1 MTDPSTMTVAQLKE
15 ALKTRGL
22 DATGLKA
29 ALVARLRAA
38 LESSDADAEANDGA
52 SDPRSRPPLPNVNPP
67 AREHRVGVRTR
78 GGGGPRVRLL
88 RDARTRITID
98 ETPPLRPRRIIWPP
112 GRGIR
117 DRRRARPSGSRP
129 AMPPP
134 DGHVAARSRDTR
146 KHVMSPSIASTHSWT
161 RTDRPHPSIRFSADT
176 PAADPTD
183 EKATTPAKSDPPLA
197 KAVSESIEKK
207 KRKRGRGGED
217 AEAGDD
223 ADDAK
228 DDEDDDGEKEAKAP
242 RKDAD
247 AAAVPEI
254 EMPPVTIDPN
264 TGKASIEINVK
275 GNEGRVIGKG
285 GETIRHMERKFNCK
299 IEMRRDRGTC
309 LVTGPENVM
318 RDAAEYIAQVIENG
332 DVSKNERAVVTNTG
346 YVGPETPASM
356 IAKIV
361 ADARAKIDSG
371 EDAAASDF
379 PDVLK
384 GSDVDEPVS
393 IEVPCPGQ
401 EGRVIGRGGATI
413 KEIERQS
420 GAVAKVSKGTG
431 RCDVNGPR
439 GKVILARRIVLEV
452 MALPTD
458 PFAAQA
464 SQAGKR
470 EVGDWL
476 CPQCGANVFRSKTA
490 CFSCGAPKPFEAY
503 GMAQQPMGGAPGGGY
518 AQQAPM
524 GAPQMGY
531 GMQQQQQGYGMPMGA
546 PQPMMNMGVG
556 GMGAYGGHGGGGA
569 KAVIE
574 VPCMGSEGRIIGK
587 GGDMIKYIQTA
598 TNTKLDMKR
607 DKGTV
612 QVTGTPEAVAA
623 AEAMVREVIEN
634 GEFTLILVWAISMT
648 VCFVHRRYPREGRF
662 VTPG

>member
-1 MTDPSTMTVAQLKE
+1 
-15 ALKTRGL
+15 
-22 DATGLKA
+22 
-29 ALVARLRAA
+29 
-38 LESSDADAEANDGA
+38 
-52 SDPRSRPPLPNVNPP
+52 
-67 AREHRVGVRTR
+67 
-78 GGGGPRVRLL
+78 
-88 RDARTRITID
+88 
-98 ETPPLRPRRIIWPP
+98 
-112 GRGIR
+112 
-117 DRRRARPSGSRP
+117 
-129 AMPPP
+129 
-134 DGHVAARSRDTR
+134 
-146 KHVMSPSIASTHSWT
+146 
-161 RTDRPHPSIRFSADT
+161 
-176 PAADPTD
+176 
-183 EKATTPAKSDPPLA
+183 
-197 KAVSESIEKK
+197 
-207 KRKRGRGGED
+207 
-217 AEAGDD
+217 
-223 ADDAK
+223 
-228 DDEDDDGEKEAKAP
+228 
-242 RKDAD
+242 
-247 AAAVPEI
+247 
-254 EMPPVTIDPN
+254 MPPVTIDPN

-384 GSDVDEPVS
+384 GSDADEPVA

-439 GKVILARRIVLEV
+439 GKVTLARRIVLEV

-503 GMAQQPMGGAPGGGY
+503 GMAQQPMGAPPGGGY

-531 GMQQQQQGYGMPMGA
+531 GMQQQQQQGYGMPMGA
-546 PQPMMNMGVG
+546 PQPPMMNMGVG
-556 GMGAYGGHGGGGA
+556 GMGNYGGHGGGGA

-634 GEFTLILVWAISMT
+634 GKFIFILVWAISMT
-648 VCFVHRRYPREGRF
+648 ACFVHRRYPREGRF